1 MLNSVLADDAE
12 FMAADIT
19 DYYLNTPLDRP
30 EYMRMGRKQGIDT
43 IIEEYGYE

>member
-19 DYYLNTPLDRP
+19 DYYLNTPLERS
-30 EYMRMGRKQGIDT
+30 EYMRMRRKQVSDT
-43 IIEEYGYE
+43 IIAK